1 MVSCRVPFI
10 DLCYCAHEF
19 SRRELRKHERLEY
32 LEAVRC
38 LASKPDV
45 TGGLENATNLYQS
58 FQATHS
64 QQTPDIHWVVSHR
77 RSLGLS
83 GVC

>member
-1 MVSCRVPFI
+1 MCDLPVP
-10 DLCYCAHEF
+10 YAPYAHTEHT
-19 SRRELRKHERLEY
+19 SGNPGGLPEVLRRELKKHERLEY

-64 QQTPDIHWVVSHR
+64 QQTPDIHWVV
-77 RSLGLS
+77 
-83 GVC
+83 GV